1 MKQVVYNK
9 NKAIEYA
16 RKWAYSRNPKYYNFD
31 LIGGDC
37 TNFVS
42 QCIFEGCPIM
52 NVTKDIGWY
61 YKNGN
66 DKSPSWTGVQ
76 FLYNFLTKNYSVGPY
91 GKQAEMKEVQEGDIV
106 QLSFN
111 SQYFSHSLIV
121 TKVEKVGMLDGIR
134 VASHTEDNFNKK
146 LNEYNFQKIRF
157 VHIEGGRSF

>member
-91 GKQAEMKEVQEGDIV
+91 GKQVEMKELQEGDIV

-121 TKVEKVGMLDGIR
+121 TKVERVGMLDGIR

>member
-1 MKQVVYNK
+1 M
-9 NKAIEYA
+9 
-16 RKWAYSRNPKYYNFD
+16 
-31 LIGGDC
+31 
-37 TNFVS
+37 
-42 QCIFEGCPIM
+42 
-52 NVTKDIGWY
+52 
-61 YKNGN
+61 
-66 DKSPSWTGVQ
+66 
-76 FLYNFLTKNYSVGPY
+76 GPY

-121 TKVEKVGMLDGIR
+121 TKVEKVGMLDGIK

>member
-66 DKSPSWTGVQ
+66 DKSPSWKGVQ

-91 GKQAEMKEVQEGDIV
+91 GKQVEMKELQEGDIV

>member
-91 GKQAEMKEVQEGDIV
+91 GKQVEMKELQEGDIV